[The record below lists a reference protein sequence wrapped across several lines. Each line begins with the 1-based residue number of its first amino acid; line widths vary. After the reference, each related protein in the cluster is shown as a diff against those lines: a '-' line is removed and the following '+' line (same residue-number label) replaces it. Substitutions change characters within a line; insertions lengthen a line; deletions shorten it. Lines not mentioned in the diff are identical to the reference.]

1 MSIENAIILAG
12 GRGERLRPLT
22 SDRPKPMIEVAGYPL
37 LYHNMQWLKK
47 AGIKTVTI
55 SCGYH
60 HEVIREYFQDGQE
73 LGIKVI
79 YSVEESPLGRGGGI
93 KLAGQ
98 LLTDVKEPI
107 LVING
112 DTLTD
117 LSLPDLYGYHFGS
130 GAVATMVIVKLL
142 SPYGIVQCDYGNYVT
157 RFTEKP
163 QLPYWIN
170 AGIYLISH
178 KLLPEFPDKGDHEET
193 LFPRLAQE
201 HKLQAY
207 KYTGFWKTVDTAKD
221 LADLSKEME
230 TAKER

>member
-12 GRGERLRPLT
+12 GLGERLRPLT

-37 LYHNMQWLKK
+37 LYHNIRWLKK
-47 AGIKTVTI
+47 FGIKRVSI

-60 HEVIREYFQDGQE
+60 HEVIREYFQDGQ
-73 LGIKVI
+73 KVGVEVV
-79 YSVEESPLGRGGGI
+79 YSVEDNPLGRGGGI

-98 LLTDVKEPI
+98 SLTNVKEPV
-107 LVING
+107 LVMNG

-117 LSLPDLYGYHFGS
+117 LPLTDLFGYHFSS
-130 GAVATMVIVKLL
+130 GAAATMVIVKLR

-157 RFTEKP
+157 HFVEKP
-163 QLPYWIN
+163 ELPYWIN
-170 AGIYLISH
+170 AGIYLISQ

-201 HKLQAY
+201 HKLKAY
-207 KYTGFWKTVDTAKD
+207 KYSGFWKTIDTAKD
-221 LADLSKEME
+221 LHNFLRKC
-230 TAKER
+230 RQRLIY